1 MHSMENDKQ
10 KVVLVTRMS
19 FLLVW
24 LRLQLMLTFQLGP
37 REAGMHALLCPLSYL
52 AVCGKTLF
60 LSLLQGLQRITHTLS
75 FCQRLPL
82 VYPGEKN
89 QYILGWSSCQ
99 LSNKA
104 IVMPGSGVCILIC
117 FCSPVVYVQHF
128 QLHLSVSAVSNKE
141 LNSNKEGRKRMCVC
155 QSGCLAKL
163 LSYFVFI
170 IYLPLSHILAFF
182 LFLTKIIMWVN
193 E

>member
-1 MHSMENDKQ
+1 MITAPVNAHIPAWAERSWHACPPLPTELLGCLQKDSLPFPAAELTEDHSH
-10 KVVLVTRMS
+10 S
-19 FLLVW
+19 
-24 LRLQLMLTFQLGP
+24 
-37 REAGMHALLCPLSYL
+37 
-52 AVCGKTLF
+52 VC
-60 LSLLQGLQRITHTLS
+60 QW
-75 FCQRLPL
+75 LPL
-82 VYPGEKN
+82 VYPREKN

>member
-1 MHSMENDKQ
+1 MGWEKLACMPSSAHWATWLFAERLS
-10 KVVLVTRMS
+10 S
-19 FLLVW
+19 FPCC
-24 LRLQLMLTFQLGP
+24 RAYRGSLT
-37 REAGMHALLCPLSYL
+37 LCLS
-52 AVCGKTLF
+52 VC
-60 LSLLQGLQRITHTLS
+60 QW
-75 FCQRLPL
+75 LPL